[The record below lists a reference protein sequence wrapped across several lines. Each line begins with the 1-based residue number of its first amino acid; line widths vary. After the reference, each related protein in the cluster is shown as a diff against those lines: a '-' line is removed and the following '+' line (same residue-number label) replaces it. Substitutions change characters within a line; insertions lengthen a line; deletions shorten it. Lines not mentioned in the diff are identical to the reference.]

1 MESPA
6 GAGRSRT
13 RRSISLAL
21 AALALVAAA
30 CSPKADSVAAT
41 SASPAP
47 GSGSGT
53 GTVVAAAPTLT
64 AAAGPATKPGLRA
77 LTGFDKCRQFFP
89 GELPRVPEARL
100 PLSRD
105 LCYDAFAI
113 LHSGQSKTAVFVA
126 QRLTRETLEDAAD
139 EKRGNRFFA
148 DARLPSRERANLE
161 DYKGSGL
168 DRGHMA
174 PAADMPTAQA
184 NDQSFSLA
192 NMVPQARINNQRTWA
207 DIEKATRHYVRRA
220 KGPVYVFTG
229 PVYAGGAARTI
240 GPGQVWVP
248 THLYKLVYDAST
260 GKSWAHWVENTD
272 EARAG
277 KPITYRELVERT
289 GIEFL
294 PGISAGQ

>member
-1 MESPA
+1 MENPA
-6 GAGRSRT
+6 GQGHSRT
-13 RRSISLAL
+13 RRHISLAL
-21 AALALVAAA
+21 AALAFVAAA
-30 CSPKADSVAAT
+30 CSPKTDSIAATATSPGPVVAAT
-41 SASPAP
+41 PSTPP
-47 GSGSGT
+47 G
-53 GTVVAAAPTLT
+53 
-64 AAAGPATKPGLRA
+64 AGPIPKPGLRQLA
-77 LTGFDKCRQFFP
+77 GFDKCRQFFP
-89 GELPRVPEARL
+89 GELPRVPETRL
-100 PLSRD
+100 TLSRD

-113 LHSGQSKTAVFVA
+113 LHSGQSKTAVFVV
-126 QRLTRETLEDAAD
+126 QRLTREILEDAAD

-220 KGPVYVFTG
+220 KGPVFVFTG
-229 PVYAGGAARTI
+229 PVYAGGASRTV
-240 GPGQVWVP
+240 GPGKVWVP

-294 PGISAGQ
+294 PGIAAAQ

>member
-6 GAGRSRT
+6 GSGHSRT
-13 RRSISLAL
+13 RRCISLAL

-30 CSPKADSVAAT
+30 CSPQAESVAAT
-41 SASPAP
+41 ASGPAP
-47 GSGSGT
+47 
-53 GTVVAAAPTLT
+53 AAA
-64 AAAGPATKPGLRA
+64 ANSATQPRLRPLA
-77 LTGFDKCRQFFP
+77 GFDKCRQFFP

-100 PLSRD
+100 TLSRD
-105 LCYDAFAI
+105 LCYDAFAV
-113 LHSGQSKTAVFVA
+113 LHSGQSKTPVFVA

-139 EKRGNRFFA
+139 EVRGNRFFA

-207 DIEKATRHYVRRA
+207 GIEKATRHYVRRA

-229 PVYAGGAARTI
+229 PVYAGGPPRTI

-248 THLYKLVYDAST
+248 THLYKLVYDAGS

-294 PGISAGQ
+294 PGVGAAQ

>member
-1 MESPA
+1 MERPA
-6 GAGRSRT
+6 VTGHSGSR
-13 RRSISLAL
+13 RIIRLAL
-21 AALALVAAA
+21 AAIALVAAA
-30 CSPKADSVAAT
+30 CSPPTDSVAAT
-41 SASPAP
+41 SAGP
-47 GSGSGT
+47 
-53 GTVVAAAPTLT
+53 AAAPAQ
-64 AAAGPATKPGLRA
+64 AASAGPGLKPGLRPLA
-77 LTGFDKCRQFFP
+77 GFDKCRQFFP
-89 GELPRVPEARL
+89 GELPRVPETRMT
-100 PLSRD
+100 LSRD

-113 LHSGQSKTAVFVA
+113 LHSGQSKTAVFVV
-126 QRLTRETLEDAAD
+126 QRLTREILEDAAD

-220 KGPVYVFTG
+220 KGPVFVFTG
-229 PVYAGGAARTI
+229 PVYGGGASRTV
-240 GPGQVWVP
+240 GPGKVWVP

-294 PGISAGQ
+294 PGIAAAQ

>member
-1 MESPA
+1 
-6 GAGRSRT
+6 
-13 RRSISLAL
+13 
-21 AALALVAAA
+21 V
-30 CSPKADSVAAT
+30 VAAT
-41 SASPAP
+41 PSTPP
-47 GSGSGT
+47 G
-53 GTVVAAAPTLT
+53 
-64 AAAGPATKPGLRA
+64 AGPIPKPGLRQLA
-77 LTGFDKCRQFFP
+77 GFDQCRQFFP
-89 GELPRVPEARL
+89 GELPRVPETRL
-100 PLSRD
+100 TLSRD
-105 LCYDAFAI
+105 LCYDAFAV
-113 LHSGQSKTAVFVA
+113 LHSGQSKTAVFVV

-168 DRGHMA
+168 DRGHTA

-220 KGPVYVFTG
+220 KGPVFVFTG
-229 PVYAGGAARTI
+229 PVYAGGASRTV
-240 GPGQVWVP
+240 GPGKVWVP

-294 PGISAGQ
+294 PGIAAAQ

>member
-6 GAGRSRT
+6 GQGHSST
-13 RRSISLAL
+13 RRCISLAM
-21 AALALVAAA
+21 AALAFVATA
-30 CSPKADSVAAT
+30 CSPKTDSVAAT
-41 SASPAP
+41 PLAISAGTGPTAPVAQPSAP
-47 GSGSGT
+47 GT
-53 GTVVAAAPTLT
+53 
-64 AAAGPATKPGLRA
+64 GPASKPGLRQLA
-77 LTGFDKCRQFFP
+77 GFDKCRQFFP

-100 PLSRD
+100 TLSRD

-113 LHSGQSKTAVFVA
+113 LHSGQSKTPIFVVE
-126 QRLTRETLEDAAD
+126 RLTRATLEDAAD
-139 EKRGNRFFA
+139 EVRGNRFFA

-207 DIEKATRHYVRRA
+207 GIEKATRHYIRRA
-220 KGPVYVFTG
+220 QGPVFVFTG

-248 THLYKLVYDAST
+248 THLYKLVYDAGT

-294 PGISAGQ
+294 PGVGPSQ

>member
-1 MESPA
+1 MERPA
-6 GAGRSRT
+6 VTGHSGSR
-13 RRSISLAL
+13 RIIRLAL
-21 AALALVAAA
+21 AAIALVAAA
-30 CSPKADSVAAT
+30 CSPPTDSVAAT
-41 SASPAP
+41 SAGP
-47 GSGSGT
+47 
-53 GTVVAAAPTLT
+53 AAAPAQ
-64 AAAGPATKPGLRA
+64 AASAGPGLKPGLRPLA
-77 LTGFDKCRQFFP
+77 GFDKCRQFFP
-89 GELPRVPEARL
+89 GELPRVPETRMT
-100 PLSRD
+100 LSRD

-220 KGPVYVFTG
+220 KGPVFVFTG
-229 PVYAGGAARTI
+229 PVYGGGASRTV
-240 GPGQVWVP
+240 GPGKVWVP

-294 PGISAGQ
+294 PGIAAAQ